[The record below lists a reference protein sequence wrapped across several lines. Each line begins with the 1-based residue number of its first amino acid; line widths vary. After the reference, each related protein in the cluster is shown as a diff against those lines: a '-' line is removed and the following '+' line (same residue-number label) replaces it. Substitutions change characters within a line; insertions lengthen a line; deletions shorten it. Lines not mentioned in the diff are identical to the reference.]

1 MKPVIP
7 TRCSDYEHAPRPH
20 AHAPWPQAYAIVSEF
35 ETYFF
40 LPDSVVLCKNAS
52 IKPKFNEIGE
62 EATILQIYPVFLC
75 LYFGYSRG
83 LVVRIKFIKYTQSF
97 QSTSHPEQTAFQV
110 VSTMSCVSISPNHA
124 ESSLRIMESYLH
136 KQQLTDVTL
145 IAGNKRVAVHRLVL
159 SAGSEYFAAMFTSP
173 LQESAQNEIQLMN
186 VDGDAL
192 WALVLYCYTGCIKLQ
207 EDSVEALLATACLLQ
222 FNPVIKAC
230 CQFLVK
236 QLHPSNCLGIRM
248 FADTQGCSELVE
260 YAHAY
265 TTKHFVEVTKN
276 QEFLLLSANEV
287 AKLLESEDLNVPSE
301 ETIFH
306 ALVTW
311 LEHDP
316 ENRSK
321 DASKLLGLVKL
332 PLLSPAFI
340 ADNIESNEMFKDQR
354 MAQELVMEAFK
365 YHLLPERRPLLQT
378 GRTKPRKATVGTLLA
393 IGMKNAYQSA
403 PSVEAF
409 SLRDNAWRSLEF
421 CDKSWSSVSFAVSLI
436 SRGRF
441 QFGAVVV
448 DKKLIVA
455 GGKSGF
461 RILNTVQ
468 CVDFSTLTSST
479 LPPMNV
485 RRQGLGVAV
494 LGGLLYAVGGYDGDY
509 LLNAVERW
517 DPGTCQ
523 WSSICPMSIQR
534 TEVGVAVLN
543 DKLYAVGGRDISSC
557 LNTVECYDPHKNKW
571 TPCAPMSKRRGG
583 VGVGVVNSCLY
594 ALGGYDV
601 PANNP
606 NASILDCVERY
617 DPKTDT
623 WTMVAP
629 MSVPRSAVGVC
640 VLGDR
645 LMAVGGYDGQQY
657 LTLVEAYDPHL
668 NEWEPVAPLKAG
680 RAGTCVVVKN

>member
-1 MKPVIP
+1 MF
-7 TRCSDYEHAPRPH
+7 T
-20 AHAPWPQAYAIVSEF
+20 
-35 ETYFF
+35 
-40 LPDSVVLCKNAS
+40 
-52 IKPKFNEIGE
+52 
-62 EATILQIYPVFLC
+62 
-75 LYFGYSRG
+75 
-83 LVVRIKFIKYTQSF
+83 
-97 QSTSHPEQTAFQV
+97 
-110 VSTMSCVSISPNHA
+110 
-124 ESSLRIMESYLH
+124 SSLREAE
-136 KQQLTDVTL
+136 Q
-145 IAGNKRVAVHRLVL
+145 G
-159 SAGSEYFAAMFTSP
+159 
-173 LQESAQNEIQLMN
+173 EIELMN

-192 WALVLYCYTGCIKLQ
+192 WALVLYCYTGCIELQ
-207 EDSVEALLATACLLQ
+207 EDSVETLLATACLLQ
-222 FNPVIKAC
+222 LNPVIKAC

-248 FADTQGCSELVE
+248 FADTQGCTELFE
-260 YAHAY
+260 HAHAY
-265 TTKHFVEVTKN
+265 TTKHFMEVTRN

-306 ALVTW
+306 ALMIW

-354 MAQELVMEAFK
+354 MAQELVMEALK
-365 YHLLPERRPLLQT
+365 YHLLPERRPLLQS

-393 IGMKNAYQSA
+393 VGGMDANKGATSID
-403 PSVEAF
+403 AF
-409 SLRDNAWRSLEF
+409 SLRDNAWT
-421 CDKSWSSVSFAVSLI
+421 SFAAMS
-436 SRGRF
+436 GRRL

-448 DKKLIVA
+448 DRKLIVA
-455 GGKSGF
+455 GGRDGLKT
-461 RILNTVQ
+461 LNTVE
-468 CVDFSTLTSST
+468 CFDFSTFLWST

-485 RRQGLGVAV
+485 HRHGLGVAV
-494 LGGLLYAVGGYDGDY
+494 LGGPLYAVGGHDGWSFLDT
-509 LLNAVERW
+509 VERW
-517 DPGTCQ
+517 DPATRQ

-534 TEVGVAVLN
+534 STVGVAVLN

-557 LNTVECYDPHKNKW
+557 LNTVECYDPHTNKW

-583 VGVGVVNSCLY
+583 VGVGVVNGCLY
-594 ALGGYDV
+594 ALGGHDA
-601 PANNP
+601 PASNP
-606 NASILDCVERY
+606 NASRFNCVERY

-629 MSVPRSAVGVC
+629 MSVPRDAVGVC

-645 LMAVGGYDGQQY
+645 LMAVGGYNGQQY
-657 LTLVEAYDPHL
+657 LMLVEAYDPHL

-680 RAGTCVVVKN
+680 RAGPCVVVKNLANST

>member
-1 MKPVIP
+1 
-7 TRCSDYEHAPRPH
+7 
-20 AHAPWPQAYAIVSEF
+20 
-35 ETYFF
+35 
-40 LPDSVVLCKNAS
+40 
-52 IKPKFNEIGE
+52 
-62 EATILQIYPVFLC
+62 
-75 LYFGYSRG
+75 
-83 LVVRIKFIKYTQSF
+83 
-97 QSTSHPEQTAFQV
+97 
-110 VSTMSCVSISPNHA
+110 MSCVSISPKHA
-124 ESSLRIMESYLH
+124 ESSLQIMESYLH

-145 IAGNKRVAVHRLVL
+145 IAGNKRVPAHRIVL
-159 SAGSEYFAAMFTSP
+159 SAGSEYFAAMFTSS
-173 LQESAQNEIQLMN
+173 LRESAQNEIELMD

-192 WALVLYCYTGCIKLQ
+192 WALVLYCYTGCIVLQ
-207 EDSVEALLATACLLQ
+207 EDSVETLLATACKLQ
-222 FNPVIKAC
+222 LNPVIKAC
-230 CQFLVK
+230 CQFLIE

-265 TTKHFVEVTKN
+265 TTKHFMEVTKS

-340 ADNIESNEMFKDQR
+340 ADNIKSNEMFKNQR
-354 MAQELVMEAFK
+354 MVQELVMEAFE

-393 IGMKNAYQSA
+393 IGRMVAKEGL
-403 PSVEAF
+403 PIEAF
-409 SLRDNAWRSLEF
+409 SLRDNAWRSLDEF
-421 CDKSWSSVSFAVSLI
+421 GDNFWSSVSLI
-436 SRGRF
+436 TRRL
-441 QFGAVVV
+441 QCGAVVF

-455 GGKSGF
+455 GGFNRDGSKT
-461 RILNTVQ
+461 LNTVE
-468 CVDFSTLTSST
+468 CFDFSTLKRSC
-479 LPPMNV
+479 LPRMNV
-485 RRQGLGVAV
+485 PRQGLGVAV
-494 LGGLLYAVGGYDGDY
+494 LGGLLYAVGGHDGRCF
-509 LLNAVERW
+509 LNAVERW
-517 DPGTCQ
+517 DPGTGQ
-523 WSSICPMSIQR
+523 WSSICPMSVQR
-534 TEVGVAVLN
+534 SAVGVAVLN

-557 LNTVECYDPHKNKW
+557 LNTVECYDPHTNKW

-583 VGVGVVNSCLY
+583 AGVGVVNGCIY
-594 ALGGYDV
+594 TLGGV
-601 PANNP
+601 ETPTSNP
-606 NASILDCVERY
+606 NASRFDCVERY

-629 MSVPRSAVGVC
+629 MSVPRSSVGVC

-645 LMAVGGYDGQQY
+645 LMAVGGCDGQQY

-680 RAGTCVVVKN
+680 RAGPCVVVKNLTNNM

>member
-1 MKPVIP
+1 
-7 TRCSDYEHAPRPH
+7 
-20 AHAPWPQAYAIVSEF
+20 
-35 ETYFF
+35 
-40 LPDSVVLCKNAS
+40 
-52 IKPKFNEIGE
+52 
-62 EATILQIYPVFLC
+62 
-75 LYFGYSRG
+75 
-83 LVVRIKFIKYTQSF
+83 
-97 QSTSHPEQTAFQV
+97 
-110 VSTMSCVSISPNHA
+110 MSCVSISPKHA
-124 ESSLRIMESYLH
+124 ESSLQIMESYLH

-145 IAGNKRVAVHRLVL
+145 IAGNKRVPAHRIVL
-159 SAGSEYFAAMFTSP
+159 SAGSEYFAAMFTSS
-173 LQESAQNEIQLMN
+173 LRESAQNEIELMD

-192 WALVLYCYTGCIKLQ
+192 WALVLYCYTGCIELQ
-207 EDSVEALLATACLLQ
+207 EDSVETLLATACLLQ
-222 FNPVIKAC
+222 LNPVIKAC

-248 FADTQGCSELVE
+248 FADTQGCSELLE

-265 TTKHFVEVTKN
+265 TTKHFMEVTKN

-354 MAQELVMEAFK
+354 MVQEFVMEAFK
-365 YHLLPERRPLLQT
+365 YHLLPERKSLLQT

-393 IGMKNAYQSA
+393 VGGMGTNKGAQF
-403 PSVEAF
+403 VEAF
-409 SLRDNAWRSLEF
+409 SLRDNAWRSL
-421 CDKSWSSVSFAVSLI
+421 DKPWSLI
-436 SRGRF
+436 TCRLYCGV
-441 QFGAVVV
+441 VVV

-455 GGKSGF
+455 GGIDVKGLHGTISMDD
-461 RILNTVQ
+461 LKASNTVE
-468 CVDFSTLTSST
+468 CLDFSTLTWST
-479 LPPMNV
+479 LPSMNV
-485 RRQGLGVAV
+485 RRCGLGVAV
-494 LGGLLYAVGGYDGDY
+494 LGGLLYAVGGFDVDSRCFF
-509 LLNAVERW
+509 NAVERW
-517 DPGTCQ
+517 DPGTGH

-557 LNTVECYDPHKNKW
+557 LNTVECYDPHTNKW
-571 TPCAPMSKRRGG
+571 TPCAPMSKRRGD
-583 VGVGVVNSCLY
+583 VGVGVVNGCLY
-594 ALGGYDV
+594 ALGGYDA
-601 PANNP
+601 PANN
-606 NASILDCVERY
+606 ASICVERY

-623 WTMVAP
+623 WTVVAP
-629 MSVPRSAVGVC
+629 MSVPRSKVGVC

-645 LMAVGGYDGQQY
+645 LMAVGGFDGRQY

-680 RAGTCVVVKN
+680 RAGPCVVVKSLTNNM

>member
-1 MKPVIP
+1 
-7 TRCSDYEHAPRPH
+7 
-20 AHAPWPQAYAIVSEF
+20 
-35 ETYFF
+35 
-40 LPDSVVLCKNAS
+40 
-52 IKPKFNEIGE
+52 
-62 EATILQIYPVFLC
+62 
-75 LYFGYSRG
+75 
-83 LVVRIKFIKYTQSF
+83 
-97 QSTSHPEQTAFQV
+97 
-110 VSTMSCVSISPNHA
+110 MSCVSISPNHA

-145 IAGNKRVAVHRLVL
+145 IAGNKRVPAHRLVL
-159 SAGSEYFAAMFTSP
+159 SAGLEYFAAMFTNP
-173 LQESAQNEIQLMN
+173 LRESAQNEIELMD

-192 WALVLYCYTGCIKLQ
+192 WALVLYCYTGCIELQ
-207 EDSVEALLATACLLQ
+207 KDSVETLLATACLLQ
-222 FNPVIKAC
+222 LNPVIKAC

-248 FADTQGCSELVE
+248 FADTQGCSELLE

-265 TTKHFVEVTKN
+265 TTKHFMEVTKN

-340 ADNIESNEMFKDQR
+340 ADNIENNELFKDQR
-354 MAQELVMEAFK
+354 MVQELVMEAFK
-365 YHLLPERRPLLQT
+365 YHLLPERISLLQT
-378 GRTKPRKATVGTLLA
+378 GRPKSRKATLGTLLA
-393 IGMKNAYQSA
+393 IGRVHAKE
-403 PSVEAF
+403 EAF
-409 SLRDNAWRSLEF
+409 SLRDNAWRSLDEF
-421 CDKSWSSVSFAVSLI
+421 CDKPWLSESFI
-436 SRGRF
+436 SRRRR

-448 DKKLIVA
+448 DKKLILV
-455 GGKSGF
+455 GGSACSET
-461 RILNTVQ
+461 LNTVE
-468 CVDFSTLTSST
+468 CFDFSTLTWST

-485 RRQGLGVAV
+485 HRQGLGVAV
-494 LGGLLYAVGGYDGDY
+494 LGGLLYAVGGHNNDCF
-509 LLNAVERW
+509 LNAVERW
-517 DPGTCQ
+517 DPGTDQ
-523 WSSICPMSIQR
+523 WSSICPMSVQR
-534 TEVGVAVLN
+534 AGVGVAVLN
-543 DKLYAVGGRDISSC
+543 DKLYAVGGRDISSS
-557 LNTVECYDPHKNKW
+557 LTTVECYDPHTNKW
-571 TPCAPMSKRRGG
+571 TPCAPMSKRRGW
-583 VGVGVVNSCLY
+583 VGVGVMNGCLY
-594 ALGGYDV
+594 ALGGQDTSRTNFNV
-601 PANNP
+601 RRF
-606 NASILDCVERY
+606 DCVERY

-629 MSVPRSAVGVC
+629 MSVPRNAVGVC

-645 LMAVGGYDGQQY
+645 LMAVGGFDGRQY

-680 RAGTCVVVKN
+680 RMGPCVVVKNLTNNM